1 MSHAI
6 TAVQRALAARLRE
19 EADELG
25 RILPTAIAG
34 DVRGVHRARVASR
47 RLSEALPIA
56 AAAAAEDVETLRRQ
70 LRRVRRALG
79 PVREID
85 VARGVLAH
93 EALDR
98 EWSAALVDRLDAR
111 CVARRDAARETVRRK
126 LSRRIAEGLAKR
138 IRAVAAALE
147 HSAPSARAEALLAS
161 RLRTRAR
168 GFARTLTAT
177 GTLYAPEALHAV
189 RIAAKKLRYTLELGR
204 EVARLPAS
212 SSVRELKAV
221 QDMLG
226 ELRDL
231 QGLQSQIA
239 AAAADRDTDQA
250 AMRTLEAW
258 KVELDADCRARH
270 AAFVRIMPELEQ
282 LASPLATELPLRL
295 VRPRPR
301 RISGVM
307 PAAAVRLRREAG
319 RR

>member
-1 MSHAI
+1 MGHAI
-6 TAVQRALAARLRE
+6 TAVQRALATRLRE
-19 EADELG
+19 EAGELA
-25 RILPTAIAG
+25 RVLPAAIAG

-56 AAAAAEDVETLRRQ
+56 AAAAGEDVETLRRQ

-85 VARGVLAH
+85 VARAVLAH

-98 EWSAALVDRLDAR
+98 DWSAAVADRLDAR
-111 CVARRDAARETVRRK
+111 CVAGRDAAREVIRRK
-126 LSRRIAEGLAKR
+126 ASRRIADDLPKR
-138 IRAVAAALE
+138 IREVAAALQR
-147 HSAPSARAEALLAS
+147 SAPTARAEALLAS
-161 RLRTRAR
+161 RLRRRAR
-168 GFARTLTAT
+168 GFARALTAT
-177 GTLYAPEALHAV
+177 GTLYAPELLHAV

-204 EVARLPAS
+204 EVARLPVS

-221 QDMLG
+221 QDLLG

-239 AAAADRDTDQA
+239 AAAADRNIDQA
-250 AMRTLEAW
+250 AVRVFEAW
-258 KVELDADCRARH
+258 NVELDADCRARH
-270 AAFVRIMPELEQ
+270 AAFVRIVPQLE
-282 LASPLATELPLRL
+282 PLEGLLGSELPLRL